1 MLNLFPAEWTK
12 LRSTASFWWTSAL
25 IIAFGVFYGGL
36 FGTASKLGGM
46 PYAPLT
52 VAATMALT
60 TAIIVIVQA
69 SMTVTTEYRFGI
81 PPTNFRVAPK
91 RWQVAVAKLVLGA
104 VLAALLTFVGLVVA
118 FMVGDLTAPVPA
130 NWVSN
135 TASRRA
141 LWAIPLGMALITL
154 FQQGVGWIARN
165 TSGAV
170 VTGMGMML
178 LVESIVGFIPR
189 YGADVAKFLPFG
201 NLMAFMTN
209 SPTQNWELPVS
220 LLIFAVWAVVA
231 WIVGVVLLET
241 RDA

>member
-12 LRSTASFWWTSAL
+12 LRSTASFWWNSAL
-25 IIAFGVFYGGL
+25 ILVFGAFFGAL
-36 FGTASKLGGM
+36 FGFASKLGGM

-52 VAATMALT
+52 VAATMALI
-60 TAIIVIVQA
+60 TAIVVIVQA

-91 RWQVAVAKLVLGA
+91 RWKVAVAKLVLGA
-104 VLAALLTFVGLVVA
+104 VLAALATFLGLAVA
-118 FMVGDLTAPVPA
+118 FTIGDLTAPVPA

-154 FQQGVGWIARN
+154 FQQGVGWITRN
-165 TSGAV
+165 TAGAV

-178 LVESIVGFIPR
+178 LIESIVGFIPR

-209 SPTQNWELPVS
+209 SPANWTLPVS
-220 LLIFAVWAVVA
+220 LLIFAVWAVAA

>member
-12 LRSTASFWWTSAL
+12 LRSTASFWWNSAL
-25 IIAFGVFYGGL
+25 ILVFGAFFGAL
-36 FGTASKLGGM
+36 FGFASKLGGM

-52 VAATMALT
+52 VAATMALI
-60 TAIIVIVQA
+60 TAIVVIVQA

-104 VLAALLTFVGLVVA
+104 VLAALATFLGLAVA
-118 FMVGDLTAPVPA
+118 FTIGDLTAPVPA

-154 FQQGVGWIARN
+154 FQQGIGWITRN
-165 TSGAV
+165 TAGAV

-178 LVESIVGFIPR
+178 LIESIVGFIPR

-209 SPTQNWELPVS
+209 SPANWTLPVS
-220 LLIFAVWAVVA
+220 LLIFAVWAVAA
-231 WIVGVVLLET
+231 WIIGVVLLET

>member
-25 IIAFGVFYGGL
+25 IIVFGAFYGAL

-60 TAIIVIVQA
+60 VAIVVIVQA

-154 FQQGVGWIARN
+154 FQQGVGWITRN

-209 SPTQNWELPVS
+209 SPTQNWTLPVS
-220 LLIFAVWAVVA
+220 LLIFAVWAVAA

>member
-12 LRSTASFWWTSAL
+12 LRSTASFWWNSAL
-25 IIAFGVFYGGL
+25 ILVFGAFFGAL
-36 FGTASKLGGM
+36 FGFASKLGGM

-52 VAATMALT
+52 VAATMALI
-60 TAIIVIVQA
+60 TAIVVIVQA

-104 VLAALLTFVGLVVA
+104 VLAALATFLGLAVA
-118 FMVGDLTAPVPA
+118 FTIGDLTAPVPA

-154 FQQGVGWIARN
+154 FQQGVGWITRN
-165 TSGAV
+165 TAGAV

-178 LVESIVGFIPR
+178 LIESIVGFIPR

-209 SPTQNWELPVS
+209 SPANWTLPVS

>member
-36 FGTASKLGGM
+36 FGTASKIGGM

-60 TAIIVIVQA
+60 VAIVVIVQA

-81 PPTNFRVAPK
+81 PQTNFRVAPK

-104 VLAALLTFVGLVVA
+104 VLAALLTFVGLAVA
-118 FMVGDLTAPVPA
+118 FAIGDLTAPVPA

-135 TASRRA
+135 TAARRA

-178 LVESIVGFIPR
+178 LIESIVSFIPR

-220 LLIFAVWAVVA
+220 LLIFAVWAVAA

>member
-12 LRSTASFWWTSAL
+12 LRSTASFWWNSAL
-25 IIAFGVFYGGL
+25 ILVFGAFFGAL
-36 FGTASKLGGM
+36 FGFASKLGGM

-52 VAATMALT
+52 VAATMALI
-60 TAIIVIVQA
+60 TAIVVIVQA

-104 VLAALLTFVGLVVA
+104 VLAALATFLGLAVA
-118 FMVGDLTAPVPA
+118 FTVGDLTAPVPA

-154 FQQGVGWIARN
+154 FQQGVGWITRN

-178 LVESIVGFIPR
+178 LIESIVGFIPR

-209 SPTQNWELPVS
+209 SPANWTLPVS
-220 LLIFAVWAVVA
+220 LLIFAVWAVAA
-231 WIVGVVLLET
+231 WIIGVVLLET

>member
-25 IIAFGVFYGGL
+25 IIAFGAFYGAL

-104 VLAALLTFVGLVVA
+104 ALAALLTFFGLVVA
-118 FMVGDLTAPVPA
+118 FAIGDLTAPVPA

-154 FQQGVGWIARN
+154 FQQGVGWIVRN

-178 LVESIVGFIPR
+178 LVESIVSFIPR

-209 SPTQNWELPVS
+209 SPTQDWTLPVS

>member
-154 FQQGVGWIARN
+154 FQQGVGWITRN

-209 SPTQNWELPVS
+209 SPTQNWTLPVS
-220 LLIFAVWAVVA
+220 LLIFAVWAVAA
-231 WIVGVVLLET
+231 WIIGVVLLET

>member
-12 LRSTASFWWTSAL
+12 LRSTASFWWNSAL
-25 IIAFGVFYGGL
+25 ILVFGAFFGAL
-36 FGTASKLGGM
+36 FGFASKLGGM

-52 VAATMALT
+52 VAATMALI
-60 TAIIVIVQA
+60 TAIVVIVQA

-104 VLAALLTFVGLVVA
+104 VLAALLTFVGLAVA
-118 FMVGDLTAPVPA
+118 FAIGDLTAPVPA

-135 TASRRA
+135 SASRRA

-178 LVESIVGFIPR
+178 LIESIVSFIPR

>member
-12 LRSTASFWWTSAL
+12 LRSTASFWWTSVL
-25 IIAFGVFYGGL
+25 IIVFGAFYGAL

-104 VLAALLTFVGLVVA
+104 ALAALLTFFGLAVA
-118 FMVGDLTAPVPA
+118 FAIGDLTAPVPA

-135 TASRRA
+135 TAARRA

-178 LVESIVGFIPR
+178 LIESIVSFIPR

-209 SPTQNWELPVS
+209 SPTQNWTLPVS

>member
-12 LRSTASFWWTSAL
+12 LRSTASFWWNSAL
-25 IIAFGVFYGGL
+25 ILVFGAFFGAL
-36 FGTASKLGGM
+36 FGFASKLGGM

-52 VAATMALT
+52 VVATMALI
-60 TAIIVIVQA
+60 TAIVVIVQA

-104 VLAALLTFVGLVVA
+104 VLAALATFVGLAVA
-118 FMVGDLTAPVPA
+118 FTVGDLTAPVPA

-154 FQQGVGWIARN
+154 FQQGVGWITRN
-165 TSGAV
+165 TAGAV

-178 LVESIVGFIPR
+178 LIESIVGFIPR

-209 SPTQNWELPVS
+209 SPANWTLPVS
-220 LLIFAVWAVVA
+220 LLIFAVWAVAA
-231 WIVGVVLLET
+231 WIIGVVLLET

>member
-104 VLAALLTFVGLVVA
+104 VLAALLTFVGLAVA
-118 FMVGDLTAPVPA
+118 FAIGDLTAPVPA

-135 TASRRA
+135 TAARRA

-178 LVESIVGFIPR
+178 LIESIVSFIPR

-220 LLIFAVWAVVA
+220 LLIFAVWAVAA

>member
-25 IIAFGVFYGGL
+25 IIVFGAFYGAL

-81 PPTNFRVAPK
+81 PQTNFRVAPK

-104 VLAALLTFVGLVVA
+104 VLAALLTFVGLAVA
-118 FMVGDLTAPVPA
+118 FAIGDLTAPVPA
-130 NWVSN
+130 NWMSN
-135 TASRRA
+135 TAARRA

-178 LVESIVGFIPR
+178 LIESIVSFIPR

-220 LLIFAVWAVVA
+220 LLIFAVWAVAA

>member
-1 MLNLFPAEWTK
+1 MLNLIPAEWTK
-12 LRSTASFWWTSAL
+12 LRSTASFWWNSAL
-25 IIAFGVFYGGL
+25 ILIFGAFFGAL
-36 FGTASKLGGM
+36 FGFASKLGGM

-52 VAATMALT
+52 VAATMALI
-60 TAIIVIVQA
+60 TAIVVIVQA

-104 VLAALLTFVGLVVA
+104 VLAALATFLGLAVA
-118 FMVGDLTAPVPA
+118 FTVGDLTAPVPA

-154 FQQGVGWIARN
+154 FQQGIGWITRN
-165 TSGAV
+165 TAGAV

-178 LVESIVGFIPR
+178 LIESIVGFIPR

-209 SPTQNWELPVS
+209 SPANWTLPVS
-220 LLIFAVWAVVA
+220 LLIFAVWAVAA
-231 WIVGVVLLET
+231 WIIGVVLLET

>member
-1 MLNLFPAEWTK
+1 MLNLFPVEWTK
-12 LRSTASFWWTSAL
+12 LRSTASFWWNSAL
-25 IIAFGVFYGGL
+25 ILIFGAFFGAL
-36 FGTASKLGGM
+36 FGFASKLGGM

-52 VAATMALT
+52 VAATMALI
-60 TAIIVIVQA
+60 TAIVVIVQA

-104 VLAALLTFVGLVVA
+104 VLAALATFVGLAVA
-118 FMVGDLTAPVPA
+118 FTVGDLTAPVPA

-154 FQQGVGWIARN
+154 FQQGVGWITRN
-165 TSGAV
+165 TAGAV

-178 LVESIVGFIPR
+178 LIESIVGFIPR

-209 SPTQNWELPVS
+209 SPANWTLPVS
-220 LLIFAVWAVVA
+220 LLIFAVWAVAA

>member
-25 IIAFGVFYGGL
+25 IIAFGVFYGAL

-81 PPTNFRVAPK
+81 PQTNFRVAPK

-104 VLAALLTFVGLVVA
+104 ALAALLTFLGLVVA
-118 FMVGDLTAPVPA
+118 FAIGDLTAPVPA

-135 TASRRA
+135 TAARRA

-178 LVESIVGFIPR
+178 LIESIVSFIPR
-189 YGADVAKFLPFG
+189 YGADVAKLLPFG

-220 LLIFAVWAVVA
+220 LLIFAVWAVAA

>member
-12 LRSTASFWWTSAL
+12 LRSTASFWWNSAL
-25 IIAFGVFYGGL
+25 IIVFGAFFGAL
-36 FGTASKLGGM
+36 FGFASKLGGM

-52 VAATMALT
+52 VAATMALI
-60 TAIIVIVQA
+60 TAIVVIVQA

-104 VLAALLTFVGLVVA
+104 VLAALLTFVGLAVA
-118 FMVGDLTAPVPA
+118 FAIGDLTAPVPA

-135 TASRRA
+135 TAARRA

-154 FQQGVGWIARN
+154 FQQGVGWITRN
-165 TSGAV
+165 TAGAV

-178 LVESIVGFIPR
+178 LIESIVGFIPR

-209 SPTQNWELPVS
+209 SPANWTLPVS
-220 LLIFAVWAVVA
+220 LLIFAVWAVAA
-231 WIVGVVLLET
+231 WIIGVVLLET

>member
-12 LRSTASFWWTSAL
+12 LRSTASFWWNSAL
-25 IIAFGVFYGGL
+25 IIVFGAFFGAL
-36 FGTASKLGGM
+36 FGFASKLGGM

-52 VAATMALT
+52 VAATMALI
-60 TAIIVIVQA
+60 TAIVVIVQA
-69 SMTVTTEYRFGI
+69 SMAVTTEYRFGI

-91 RWQVAVAKLVLGA
+91 RWQVAVVKLVLGA
-104 VLAALLTFVGLVVA
+104 VLAALATFLGLAVA
-118 FMVGDLTAPVPA
+118 FTVGDLTAPVPA

-154 FQQGVGWIARN
+154 FQQGIGWITRN
-165 TSGAV
+165 TAGAV

-178 LVESIVGFIPR
+178 LIESIVGFIPR

-209 SPTQNWELPVS
+209 SPANWTLPVS
-220 LLIFAVWAVVA
+220 LLIFAVWAVAV

>member
-1 MLNLFPAEWTK
+1 MLNLFPVEWTK
-12 LRSTASFWWTSAL
+12 LRSTASFWWNSAL
-25 IIAFGVFYGGL
+25 ILIFGAFFGAL
-36 FGTASKLGGM
+36 FGFASKLGGM

-52 VAATMALT
+52 VAATMALI
-60 TAIIVIVQA
+60 TAIVVIVQA

-104 VLAALLTFVGLVVA
+104 VLAALATFVGLAVA
-118 FMVGDLTAPVPA
+118 FTVGDLTAPVPA

-154 FQQGVGWIARN
+154 FQQGVGWITRN
-165 TSGAV
+165 TAGAV

-178 LVESIVGFIPR
+178 LIESIVGFIPR

-209 SPTQNWELPVS
+209 SPANWTLPVS
-220 LLIFAVWAVVA
+220 LLIFAVWAVAA
-231 WIVGVVLLET
+231 WIIGVVLLET

>member
-12 LRSTASFWWTSAL
+12 LRSTASFWWNSAL
-25 IIAFGVFYGGL
+25 IIVFGAFFGAL
-36 FGTASKLGGM
+36 FGFASKLGGM

-52 VAATMALT
+52 VAATMALI
-60 TAIIVIVQA
+60 TAIVVIVQA

-104 VLAALLTFVGLVVA
+104 VLAALLTFVGLAVA
-118 FMVGDLTAPVPA
+118 FTVGDLTAPVPA

-154 FQQGVGWIARN
+154 FQQGVGWITRN
-165 TSGAV
+165 TAGAV

-178 LVESIVGFIPR
+178 LIESIVGFIPR

-209 SPTQNWELPVS
+209 SPANWTLPVS
-220 LLIFAVWAVVA
+220 LLIFAVWAVAA
-231 WIVGVVLLET
+231 WIIGVVLLET

>member
-12 LRSTASFWWTSAL
+12 LRSTASFWWNSAL
-25 IIAFGVFYGGL
+25 IIVFGAFFGAL
-36 FGTASKLGGM
+36 FGFASKLGGM

-52 VAATMALT
+52 VAATMALI
-60 TAIIVIVQA
+60 TAIVVIVQA

-104 VLAALLTFVGLVVA
+104 VLAALATFLGLAVA
-118 FMVGDLTAPVPA
+118 FTVGDLTAPVSA
-130 NWVSN
+130 HWLTN

-154 FQQGVGWIARN
+154 FQQGIGWITRN
-165 TSGAV
+165 TAGAV

-178 LVESIVGFIPR
+178 LIESIVGFIPR

-209 SPTQNWELPVS
+209 SPANWTLPVS
-220 LLIFAVWAVVA
+220 LLIFAVWAVAA
-231 WIVGVVLLET
+231 WIIGVVLLET
-241 RDA
+241 RAA

>member
-12 LRSTASFWWTSAL
+12 LRSTASFWWNSAL
-25 IIAFGVFYGGL
+25 IIVFGAFFGAL
-36 FGTASKLGGM
+36 FGFASKLGGM

-52 VAATMALT
+52 VAATMALI
-60 TAIIVIVQA
+60 TAIVVIVQA

-104 VLAALLTFVGLVVA
+104 VLAALATFLGLAVA
-118 FMVGDLTAPVPA
+118 FTVGDLTAPVPA

-154 FQQGVGWIARN
+154 FQQGVGWITRN
-165 TSGAV
+165 TAGAV

-178 LVESIVGFIPR
+178 LIESIVGFIPR

-209 SPTQNWELPVS
+209 SPANWTLPVS
-220 LLIFAVWAVVA
+220 LLIFAVWAVAA
-231 WIVGVVLLET
+231 WIIGVVLLET

>member
-12 LRSTASFWWTSAL
+12 LRSTASFWWNSAL
-25 IIAFGVFYGGL
+25 ILVFGAFFGAL
-36 FGTASKLGGM
+36 FGFASKLGGM

-52 VAATMALT
+52 VAATMALI
-60 TAIIVIVQA
+60 TAIVVIVQA

-104 VLAALLTFVGLVVA
+104 VLAALATFVGLAVA
-118 FMVGDLTAPVPA
+118 FTIGDLTAPVPA

-154 FQQGVGWIARN
+154 FQQGVGWITRN
-165 TSGAV
+165 TAGAV

-178 LVESIVGFIPR
+178 LIESIVGFIPR

-209 SPTQNWELPVS
+209 SPANWTLPVS
-220 LLIFAVWAVVA
+220 LLIFAVWAVAA
-231 WIVGVVLLET
+231 WIIGVVLLET

>member
-12 LRSTASFWWTSAL
+12 LRSTASFWWNSAL
-25 IIAFGVFYGGL
+25 ILVFGAFFGAL
-36 FGTASKLGGM
+36 FGFASKLGGM

-52 VAATMALT
+52 VAATMALI
-60 TAIIVIVQA
+60 TAIVVIVQA

-104 VLAALLTFVGLVVA
+104 VLAALATFLGLAVA
-118 FMVGDLTAPVPA
+118 FTVGDLTAPVPA

-154 FQQGVGWIARN
+154 FQQGIGWITRN
-165 TSGAV
+165 TAGAV

-178 LVESIVGFIPR
+178 LIESIVGFIPR

-209 SPTQNWELPVS
+209 SPANWTLPVS
-220 LLIFAVWAVVA
+220 LLIFAVWAVAA
-231 WIVGVVLLET
+231 WIIGVVLLET

>member
-25 IIAFGVFYGGL
+25 IIVFGAFYGAL
-36 FGTASKLGGM
+36 FGFASKLGGM

-60 TAIIVIVQA
+60 TAIVVIVQA

-154 FQQGVGWIARN
+154 FQQGVGWITRN

-209 SPTQNWELPVS
+209 SPTQNWTLPVS
-220 LLIFAVWAVVA
+220 LLIFAVWAVAA
-231 WIVGVVLLET
+231 WIIGVVLLET

>member
-12 LRSTASFWWTSAL
+12 LRSTASFWWNSAL
-25 IIAFGVFYGGL
+25 ILVFGAFFGAL
-36 FGTASKLGGM
+36 FGFASKLGGM

-52 VAATMALT
+52 VAATMALI
-60 TAIIVIVQA
+60 TAIVVIVQA

-104 VLAALLTFVGLVVA
+104 VLAALATFLGLAVA
-118 FMVGDLTAPVPA
+118 FTIGDLTAPVPA

-154 FQQGVGWIARN
+154 FQQGVGWITRN
-165 TSGAV
+165 TAGAV

-178 LVESIVGFIPR
+178 LIESIVGFIPR

-209 SPTQNWELPVS
+209 SPANWTLPVS
-220 LLIFAVWAVVA
+220 LLIFAVWAVAA
-231 WIVGVVLLET
+231 WIIGVVLLET

>member
-1 MLNLFPAEWTK
+1 
-12 LRSTASFWWTSAL
+12 
-25 IIAFGVFYGGL
+25 
-36 FGTASKLGGM
+36 
-46 PYAPLT
+46 
-52 VAATMALT
+52 
-60 TAIIVIVQA
+60 
-69 SMTVTTEYRFGI
+69 
-81 PPTNFRVAPK
+81 
-91 RWQVAVAKLVLGA
+91 
-104 VLAALLTFVGLVVA
+104 
-118 FMVGDLTAPVPA
+118 
-130 NWVSN
+130 
-135 TASRRA
+135 
-141 LWAIPLGMALITL
+141 MALITL

-178 LVESIVGFIPR
+178 LIESIVSFIPR

>member
-25 IIAFGVFYGGL
+25 IIAFGAFYGAL

-104 VLAALLTFVGLVVA
+104 VLAALLTFVGLAVA
-118 FMVGDLTAPVPA
+118 FAIGDLTAPVPA

-135 TASRRA
+135 SASRRA

-178 LVESIVGFIPR
+178 LIESIVSFIPR

-220 LLIFAVWAVVA
+220 LLIFAVWAVAA

>member
-1 MLNLFPAEWTK
+1 
-12 LRSTASFWWTSAL
+12 
-25 IIAFGVFYGGL
+25 
-36 FGTASKLGGM
+36 
-46 PYAPLT
+46 
-52 VAATMALT
+52 
-60 TAIIVIVQA
+60 
-69 SMTVTTEYRFGI
+69 MTVTTEYRFGI

-104 VLAALLTFVGLVVA
+104 ALAALLTFLGLVVA
-118 FMVGDLTAPVPA
+118 FAIGDATAPVPA

-220 LLIFAVWAVVA
+220 LLIFAVWAVAA
-231 WIVGVVLLET
+231 WIIGVVLLET

>member
-25 IIAFGVFYGGL
+25 IIAFGAFYGAL

-69 SMTVTTEYRFGI
+69 SMIVTTEYRFGI
-81 PPTNFRVAPK
+81 PSTNFRVAPK

-104 VLAALLTFVGLVVA
+104 ALAALLTFFGLVVA
-118 FMVGDLTAPVPA
+118 FAIGDLTAPVPA

-209 SPTQNWELPVS
+209 SPTQNWTLPVS

>member
-36 FGTASKLGGM
+36 FGTASKIGGM

-60 TAIIVIVQA
+60 VAIVVIVQA

-81 PPTNFRVAPK
+81 PQTNFRVAPK

-104 VLAALLTFVGLVVA
+104 VLAALLTFVGLAVA
-118 FMVGDLTAPVPA
+118 FAIGDLTAPVPA

-135 TASRRA
+135 TAARRA
-141 LWAIPLGMALITL
+141 LWAIPLGMALITM

-178 LVESIVGFIPR
+178 LIESIVSFIPR

-220 LLIFAVWAVVA
+220 LLIFAVWAVAA